1 MKNTVNQFKKN
12 VIVIMLAI
20 TLKTAVKKVVVV
32 IRFNAKSKTPDF
44 IINAQHIHD
53 MLLGNPEFAD
63 VQTLLPQLQ
72 TDINTLMGDESKAK
86 TKVVGA
92 SATVTQ
98 QKGIIYNQVELI
110 KATVQKDVN
119 LPANINNA
127 VAMVNGTGM
136 FIKGHTPPTIAPLHV
151 KHGETTGSVILIA
164 KSVGHHAAYEWQES
178 KDGIN
183 FVDCSIRV
191 TLETHNPLSGFTPA
205 TTWYFRTKPVLPAK
219 AKTGAKGEGNW
230 SSPVSIVI
238 I

>member
-20 TLKTAVKKVVVV
+20 TLKIAVKKVVVV
-32 IRFNAKSKTPDF
+32 LRFNAKTKTPDF
-44 IINAQHIHD
+44 IVNAQHVHD
-53 MLLGNPEFAD
+53 MLLNNPEFPD
-63 VQTLLPQLQ
+63 VQPLLAQLQ

-98 QKGIIYNQVELI
+98 QKGIIYNQIELI

-127 VAMVNGTGM
+127 VVMVNSTGM
-136 FIKGHTPPTIAPLHV
+136 FVKGHTPPVIAPLTV
-151 KHGETTGSVILIA
+151 KHGTISGSVILIA
-164 KSVGHHAAYEWQES
+164 KSVGHHAAYEWAES

-183 FVDCSIRV
+183 WVDCTTRV
-191 TLETHNPLSGFTPA
+191 TLETHNPLSGFTPG
-205 TTWYFRTKPVLPAK
+205 TTWYFRMKPVLPAK
-219 AKTGAKGEGNW
+219 AKTGPKGEGSW
-230 SSPVSIVI
+230 SNPVSIVVI
-238 I
+238 

>member
-12 VIVIMLAI
+12 VIIIMLAI

-32 IRFNAKSKTPDF
+32 LRFKATDKTPDF
-44 IINAQHIHD
+44 IVNAQHVHD
-53 MLLGNPEFAD
+53 MLLGNSYFAD
-63 VQTLLPQLQ
+63 VQPLLAQLQ

-92 SATVTQ
+92 SNTVTQ

-127 VAMVNGTGM
+127 IVMVNSTGM
-136 FIKGHTPPTIAPLHV
+136 FVKGHTPPTIAPLHV
-151 KHGETTGSVILIA
+151 KHGETSGSVILIA
-164 KSVGHHAAYEWQES
+164 KSVGNHAAYEWQES

-183 FVDCSIRV
+183 WVDCTIRV
-191 TLETHNPLSGFTPA
+191 TLETHNPLSGFTPS
-205 TTWYFRTKPVLPAK
+205 TTWCFRMKPVLPAN
-219 AKTGAKGEGNW
+219 AKTGPKGEGSW
-230 SSPVSIVI
+230 SNPVSIVI

>member
-1 MKNTVNQFKKN
+1 
-12 VIVIMLAI
+12 MLAI
-20 TLKTAVKKVVVV
+20 TLKIAVKKVVVV
-32 IRFNAKSKTPDF
+32 IRFNAKTKTPDF

-53 MLLGNPEFAD
+53 MLLGNTEFAD
-63 VQTLLPQLQ
+63 VQPLLPQLQ

-98 QKGIIYNQVELI
+98 QKGIIYNQIELI

-127 VAMVNGTGM
+127 VVMVNGTGM
-136 FIKGHTPPTIAPLHV
+136 FVKGHTPPAIAPLTV
-151 KHGETTGSVILIA
+151 KHGAISGSVILIA

-183 FVDCSIRV
+183 FADCTTRV
-191 TLETHNPLSGFTPA
+191 TLETHNPLSGFPPA
-205 TTWYFRTKPVLPAK
+205 TTWYFRVKPVLPAN
-219 AKTGAKGEGNW
+219 AKTGPKGEGSW

>member
-12 VIVIMLAI
+12 VIVIMLAMV
-20 TLKTAVKKVVVV
+20 LKTAVKKVVVV
-32 IRFNAKSKTPDF
+32 MRFNAKSKTPDF
-44 IINAQHIHD
+44 IVNAQHIHD
-53 MLLGNPEFAD
+53 MLLGNTDFPD
-63 VQTLLPQLQ
+63 VQALLPQLQ

-110 KATVQKDVN
+110 KATIQKDVN
-119 LPANINNA
+119 LPVNIHNA
-127 VAMVNGTGM
+127 IAMVNGTGM
-136 FIKGHTPPTIAPLHV
+136 YVKGHTPPTIAPLHV
-151 KHGETTGSVILIA
+151 KHGTTSGSVILIA
-164 KSVGHHAAYEWQES
+164 KSVGHHAAYEWAES

-183 FVDCSIRV
+183 WVDCTIRV
-191 TLETHNPLSGFTPA
+191 TLETRNTLSGFTPG
-205 TTWYFRTKPVLPAK
+205 TTWYFRMKPVLPAK

-230 SSPVSIVI
+230 CSPVSIVI